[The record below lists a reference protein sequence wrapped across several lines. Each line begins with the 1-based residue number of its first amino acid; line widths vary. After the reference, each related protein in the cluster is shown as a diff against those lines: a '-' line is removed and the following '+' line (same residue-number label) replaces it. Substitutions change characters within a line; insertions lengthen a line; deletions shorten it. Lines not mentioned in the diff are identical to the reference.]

1 MNGAPA
7 DDVLRVIGGAED
19 ALEEVVSLD
28 FQERVLRVDA
38 VGAESLQHE
47 LALPPEPIAV
57 GRQAD
62 LFMSRS
68 TRSATARREYGKQK
82 AYISSCCENL
92 ESD

>member
-1 MNGAPA
+1 MG
-7 DDVLRVIGGAED
+7 
-19 ALEEVVSLD
+19 LD
-28 FQERVLRVDA
+28 FQERVVCVDA
-38 VGAESLQHE
+38 VGTESLQHE